1 MNPLITRWNIVSL
14 KEISLPDRLDFPA
27 SPVHSCL
34 KFSAVLG
41 VTFLKSSIVIL
52 PAFLLSMLISKK
64 TLGLLGVELGWDI
77 G

>member
-1 MNPLITRWNIVSL
+1 
-14 KEISLPDRLDFPA
+14 
-27 SPVHSCL
+27 VHSYL